1 MDINFLNIFF
11 SITIGLVVTYLVF
24 TIFSSFGHVAADFKK
39 ESVDVNEDRFSELYL
54 KMSAEAFSILRTT
67 LAALL
72 FVVGYLAIGLILAL
86 VLGLLAYFVPV
97 MLLNSYK
104 KKRLKK
110 FEMQLIEG
118 MELLS
123 NGLKSGMTLPQT
135 VEMLIKESPAPLS
148 QEFSLLMA
156 ENRLG
161 VEFTDAL
168 ENMAKRL
175 NSSVVYILST
185 GVSITKRCGGDLTQI
200 FSNIAQ
206 TIRERSTIEGKLDAV
221 TAQGRFQGFILGL
234 MPFALMVV
242 LYFIDRQHIVT
253 FFTFRLGILA
263 FFVVCF
269 NVFMAQVWIRKLL
282 RIDV

>member
-1 MDINFLNIFF
+1 MDINFLNIIF

-24 TIFSSFGHVAADFKK
+24 AIFNSFGQVAADFKK
-39 ESVDVNEDRFSELYL
+39 ESVDVGEDRFSELYL
-54 KMSAEAFSILRTT
+54 KMSPETFSVLRTT
-67 LAALL
+67 LAGVL
-72 FVVGYLAIGLILAL
+72 FVVGYLAIGLLLAL
-86 VLGLLAYFVPV
+86 VLSLLGFVAPV
-97 MLLNSYK
+97 MLLNSYRR
-104 KKRLKK
+104 KRLKK

-118 MELLS
+118 LELLS

-135 VEMLIKESPAPLS
+135 VELLIKESQAPLS

-175 NSSVVYILST
+175 NSSIVYILST

-206 TIRERSTIEGKLDAV
+206 TIRERSNIEGKLDAV
-221 TAQGRFQGFILGL
+221 TAQGRFQGLILGL

-269 NVFMAQVWIRKLL
+269 NVFMAQLWIRKLL
-282 RIDV
+282 KIDV